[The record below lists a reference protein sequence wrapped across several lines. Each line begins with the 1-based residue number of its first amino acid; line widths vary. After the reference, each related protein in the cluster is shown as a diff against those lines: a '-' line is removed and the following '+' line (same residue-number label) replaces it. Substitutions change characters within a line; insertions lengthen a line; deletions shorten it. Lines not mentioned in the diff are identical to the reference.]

1 MLNLVIFRGSVNVS
15 TCSRLFC
22 TAVKSR
28 PKLRHEHY
36 AILGVGPSA
45 TTTEIREAYYRKIK
59 TCHPDVDPSPEA
71 AELFANVREAYIVL
85 GNKDRRLG
93 YDRQLTQDGKKGGA
107 LDEVLAE
114 TDSEAAAAREER
126 RKAQEIYLTTRK
138 KLNYAQRWSFVDEF
152 MSGARN
158 LRMGENV
165 RALITQEPS
174 QEEKNFRLELEL
186 KEEKFKQRMQ
196 KYKTDVPEKS
206 PMWIITYNAIPY
218 FFLIGGFSCAYF
230 YLVFY

>member
-1 MLNLVIFRGSVNVS
+1 MLNLFIFRGSVTVS

-85 GNKDRRLG
+85 GNKDKRLG
-93 YDRQLTQDGKKGGA
+93 YDRQLTKDGKKGSA

-186 KEEKFKQRMQ
+186 KEEKFKERMQ

-218 FFLIGGFSCAYF
+218 FFLIGGFSCIYF
-230 YLVFY
+230 CLVLY